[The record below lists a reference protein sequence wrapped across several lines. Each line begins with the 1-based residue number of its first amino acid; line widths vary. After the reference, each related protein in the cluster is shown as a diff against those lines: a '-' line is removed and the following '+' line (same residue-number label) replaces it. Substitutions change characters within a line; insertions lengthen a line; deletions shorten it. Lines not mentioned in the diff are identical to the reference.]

1 MRDQHK
7 QLLVQQLELS
17 NPGREVHASWDYGS
31 QVWRCSVSDC
41 DFRFYMNDWH
51 DELEPFD
58 LVKPW
63 TSAEKVICFFREA
76 SKKIRSPLWVEIGN
90 DYEFDLDNFY
100 CYINSGSEDDF
111 EVAGALICPANSESV
126 DDVKI
131 DIW

>member
-17 NPGREVHASWDYGS
+17 NPNCEVHVSWDYVS
-31 QVWRCSVSDC
+31 QVWRCTVSDFTFVL
-41 DFRFYMNDWH
+41 DDWH
-51 DELEPFD
+51 DELDPFD
-58 LVKPW
+58 EFKPW
-63 TSAEKVICFFREA
+63 TPAEKVILFFREA
-76 SKKIRSPLWVEIGN
+76 SKKIESPLWAEIEN

-111 EVAGALICPANSESV
+111 EVAGALICPANAESV